1 MDMDFF
7 LSWLFCSDVY
17 PIIYKQR
24 AVVLVQLAEQLLPIS
39 EVRSLN
45 PDIGIF
51 LKKIPLTVETTK

>member
-51 LKKIPLTVETTK
+51 LKKCH